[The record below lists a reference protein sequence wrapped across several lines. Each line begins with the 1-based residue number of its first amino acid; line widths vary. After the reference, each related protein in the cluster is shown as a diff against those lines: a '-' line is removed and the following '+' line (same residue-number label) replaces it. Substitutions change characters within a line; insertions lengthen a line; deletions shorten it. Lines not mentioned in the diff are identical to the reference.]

1 MTRRRGPQPAI
12 PGRSSWN
19 LFRGIDFLGGPQSPT
34 TETDAYQLMVGV
46 EGAFTNRDW
55 TWDAYVSTGET
66 DTLIFYDDLPSL
78 QRYQFLVAQPNWG
91 IGSFVRGRN
100 YDVTCSTGLPM
111 FSTVDPDAG
120 CQEAIQSKQRPIQ
133 KLSQDIFEANLQGKI
148 ADMRN
153 GELRFAAGISNRQN
167 KFRYE
172 PGGINDNISVIE
184 QPIGIFVSNNTS
196 GETEVSE
203 LYGELLL
210 PVDRAADLE
219 LGYRYSDYDRAG
231 GVDTWKS
238 LVRLVGD
245 RLRCASAAATRSRRA
260 SRTPRSCSRARA

>member
-1 MTRRRGPQPAI
+1 
-12 PGRSSWN
+12 
-19 LFRGIDFLGGPQSPT
+19 
-34 TETDAYQLMVGV
+34 MVGV
-46 EGAFTNRDW
+46 EGQFTNRDW

-66 DTLIFYDDLPSL
+66 DILIFYDDLPSL

-91 IGSFVRGRN
+91 VGTFVRGRN

-120 CQEAIQSKQRPIQ
+120 CLEAIESKLRPIQ
-133 KLSQDIFEANLQGKI
+133 KLSQNIVEANLQGKI
-148 ADMRN
+148 ADMRS
-153 GELRFAAGISNRQN
+153 GELRFAAGVANRQN

-203 LYGELLL
+203 IYGELLMPATERLESRARL
-210 PVDRAADLE
+210 PLFGLRHGPAASTR
-219 LGYRYSDYDRAG
+219 GRRSPTGRRR
-231 GVDTWKS
+231 T
-238 LVRLVGD
+238 
-245 RLRCASAAATRSRRA
+245 RCASAAATRSRRA
-260 SRTPRSCSRARA
+260 SRTPRSCSRVRA